1 MLNTELLKIAKQFL
15 DGKDFFIDAFY
26 SKKTMKNYKVVC
38 YTLDDKPEHIKASE
52 LEQLVAVRN
61 ENR

>member
-1 MLNTELLKIAKQFL
+1 MLNIELLKVAKQFL

-26 SKKTMKNYKVVC
+26 SKRTQKNYKVVC
-38 YTLDDKPEHIKASE
+38 YTLDNSPEYIKASE
-52 LEQLVAVRN
+52 LEQLIAVRN